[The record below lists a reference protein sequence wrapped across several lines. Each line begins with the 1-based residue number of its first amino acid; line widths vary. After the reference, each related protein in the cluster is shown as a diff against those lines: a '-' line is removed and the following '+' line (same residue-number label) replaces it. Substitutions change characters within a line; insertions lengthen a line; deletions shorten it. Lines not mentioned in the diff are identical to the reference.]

1 MKKRLLIS
9 ILAGAAVM
17 PVMAQI
23 NSTANDGYLK
33 RGEAMFA
40 DRNYVGCIDQLA
52 RLDRA
57 ALSESER
64 EESDWLIAMANFNIS
79 GRAAKPHF
87 VAFLSMYP
95 YSLHRQQALMRIGD
109 CLFETSYA
117 DALKV
122 YQSVNADALSAGE
135 ADELAYREGY
145 CRLQLADFDAAAS
158 HFNALLST
166 RRYGNAARFYLGYIA
181 YVKGDYR
188 EAQRYFKD
196 VDTSTEP
203 GNMADYYLAQI
214 YFVDGDYNRALSTT
228 KSLLRRNDNRAD
240 FVAEANRIAGESLYH
255 IGRRSEAIDYLE
267 KYRAAVETPSLSTLY
282 ILGLA
287 EYEQGNYARAI
298 QALEPVSADDSA
310 MGQSAYLYI
319 GQALVNTGDKSA
331 ALLAFDKALR
341 LPYDPKVQEAAF
353 YNYAVAKFDGATIPF
368 GSTVST
374 FEEFLRRY
382 PDSDHA
388 PEVQEYIVTGYMT
401 DNNYES
407 ALESIERMRNPGDKI
422 LAAQQQILYT
432 LGARALST
440 GNPKRAIAYLTAV
453 EPLARYNREGALEAR
468 LLLGEAQYRD
478 GDYEA
483 AEKNLKAYLAKAPA
497 RSNNAAIANYDLG
510 YTQFALKDY
519 DAARRSFEKFA
530 AAPSQRPEALADA
543 YNRLGDISYYASDFA
558 EAGRHYDESYRLN
571 PSAGD
576 YSLFQKALMR
586 GYERDHRAKISGLET
601 LLGDFP
607 SSTLGADAM
616 LEMTSS
622 YIQLGDNASAIKVY
636 RRLVSEYPNTA
647 QGRQG
652 YLQLALTLLNDGKK
666 AQAVDT
672 YKDVIRLY
680 PTSEEAREA
689 VDALKLICAEAGTL
703 AEYMEF
709 INSVPDA
716 PKIDISEVDR
726 LTFETAERDYIA
738 EGNTG
743 RLEAYTSK
751 YPDGA
756 YFAKATSYLLEAAVE
771 AGDDDKAYGYAMA
784 LVERFPD
791 NSLSENAYAIVA
803 TRQYNLG
810 QTEPA
815 LATWRALEQRASSS
829 KNLNAARTGIMR
841 AARDLSDYEAV
852 IAAADALLAS
862 STLGSEDKTEA
873 IFSRGIALEM
883 RGDREAARDE
893 WCKIAGITDDLYG
906 AKSAYYLSQSLFDDK
921 KIDEARKT
929 VEALNASG
937 TPHSYWLARGF
948 ILLSDIFEAEGKSFE
963 AKEYLKA
970 LKENYPG
977 DETDIFMMIDNRLNK

>member
-1 MKKRLLIS
+1 MKKRLFVS
-9 ILAGAAVM
+9 ILAGAAM
-17 PVMAQI
+17 LPAMAQI
-23 NSTANDGYLK
+23 NSTTNEGYLK

-40 DRNYVGCIDQLA
+40 DRNYVGCIDQLS
-52 RLDRA
+52 RLDRGM
-57 ALSESER
+57 LSESER
-64 EESDWLIAMANFNIS
+64 EESDWLIAMADFYIS
-79 GRAAKPHF
+79 GRSSKPHF

-95 YSLHRQQALMRIGD
+95 YSLHRQEALMHIGD

-122 YQSVNADALSAGE
+122 YQKVNPDALGKDRAE
-135 ADELAYREGY
+135 DLTYREAY

-158 HFNALLST
+158 RFNALSST

-181 YVKGDYR
+181 YVKGDYA
-188 EAQRYFKD
+188 EARRRFKD
-196 VDTSTEP
+196 VDTSVEP
-203 GNMADYYLAQI
+203 GNMADYYMAQI
-214 YFVDGDYNRALSTT
+214 YFVDCDYNRAYNTA
-228 KSLLRRNDNRAD
+228 KSLLRRNDSRAD

-255 IGRRSEAIDYLE
+255 TGRRSEAIDYLK
-267 KYRAAVETPSLSTLY
+267 KYRAAVESPSLSALY

-287 EYEQGNYARAI
+287 EYEQGNYDRAI

-319 GQALVNTGDKSA
+319 GQALVNRGDKSA

-341 LPYDPKVQEAAF
+341 QSHDRKVQEAAF

-368 GSTVST
+368 GSTVAT

-388 PEVQEYIVTGYMT
+388 AEVQEYIVTGYMT

-407 ALESIERMRNPGDKI
+407 ALESIERMKSPSDKV
-422 LAAQQQILYT
+422 LAAKQQILYT

-440 GNPKRAIAYLTAV
+440 GNPQRAITYLTAV
-453 EPLARYNREGALEAR
+453 EPLARYNREGALEAK
-468 LLLGEAQYRD
+468 LLLGEAQYRA
-478 GDYEA
+478 GDYGA
-483 AEKNLKAYLAKAPA
+483 SEKSLKAYLAKANA

-519 DAARRSFEKFA
+519 EAARQSFEKFTA
-530 AAPSQRPEALADA
+530 SASQRPEALADVF
-543 YNRLGDISYYASDFA
+543 NRLGDICYYASDFA
-558 EAGRHYDESYRLN
+558 EAGKYYDRSYELN
-571 PSAGD
+571 PTAGD
-576 YSLFQKALMR
+576 YSLFQKALMC
-586 GYERDHRAKISGLET
+586 GYERDHRAKIAGLEKM
-601 LLGDFP
+601 LGDFP
-607 SSTLGADAM
+607 SSTLAADAM
-616 LEMTSS
+616 LEMTGS
-622 YIQLGDNASAIKVY
+622 YIQLGDNKSAISVY
-636 RRLVSEYPNTA
+636 RRLVADYPNTA

-652 YLQLALTLLNDGKK
+652 YLQMALTLLNAGDKT
-666 AQAVDT
+666 QAVDT
-672 YKDVIRLY
+672 YKDVVRLY

-689 VDALKLICAEAGTL
+689 ADALKLICAEDGTL
-703 AEYMEF
+703 AEYMDF

-726 LTFETAERDYIA
+726 LTFETAERDYITA
-738 EGNTG
+738 DRTAK
-743 RLEAYTSK
+743 LEAYLDK

-756 YFAKATSYLLEAAVE
+756 YYAKAASYLLEAALD
-771 AGDDDKAYGYAMA
+771 AGDDDKAYGYAAA
-784 LVERFPD
+784 LVGRYPD
-791 NSLSENAYAIVA
+791 NSLSESAYAVVA
-803 TRQYNLG
+803 THQYNLG

-862 STLGSEDKTEA
+862 STLGAEDKTEA
-873 IFSRGIALEM
+873 VFSRGLALEM

-893 WCKIAGITDDLYG
+893 WRKIASVTDELYG
-906 AKSAYYLSQSLFDDK
+906 AKSAYYLSQSLFDDHK
-921 KIDEARKT
+921 TAEARKA

-948 ILLSDIFEAEGKSFE
+948 ILLSDIFDAEGKNFE

-977 DETDIFMMIDNRLNK
+977 DETDIFIMIDNRLNK